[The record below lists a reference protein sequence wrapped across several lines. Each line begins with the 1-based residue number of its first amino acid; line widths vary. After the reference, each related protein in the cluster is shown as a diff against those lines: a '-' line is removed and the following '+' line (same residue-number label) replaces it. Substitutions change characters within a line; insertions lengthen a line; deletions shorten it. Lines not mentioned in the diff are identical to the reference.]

1 MKIDIFK
8 DVIGEGKNKKKIYL
22 RDIWPTNKEIEN
34 TLKKALSAEM
44 FVKRYSNVSD
54 GPIQWQKI
62 KTESCYLQMGRGF
75 YLCKNHPFLKTYLK
89 SLRVLKKKRQDRY

>member
-22 RDIWPTNKEIEN
+22 KDIWPTNKEIEN
-34 TLKKALSAEM
+34 TLKKALSADM

-62 KTESCYLQMGRGF
+62 KTDKSEYLQMGRGF
-75 YLCKNHPFLKTYLK
+75 YLCKKTTFF
-89 SLRVLKKKRQDRY
+89 